1 MSEQRVDIELR
12 AELTALLDRQDGP
25 HPRWADAPVAR
36 LIAAGEVRPRW
47 PVLRLAGALAA
58 SLAIVVLA
66 VVVTSQ
72 SGRTPAASGGPTAAP
87 WPSAVPADT
96 TPSVGEV
103 GLGQVAVATSDG
115 HPAVLVRVSPEGGA
129 HGPSPVYRV
138 EFRVVGTVTARFGSD
153 RLVVVRNG
161 GVTSQ
166 RFGGPSAADPLEIL
180 PGAPVG
186 TERSI
191 LIGIDSGEKENVDLG
206 FIGAGTQPAFW
217 FPIHRVVIPSVAPGS
232 CPTLADY
239 QAAAALPSMTPAL
252 PSFAPVASNAPSS
265 SGILTPGQVGIV
277 AAPDGSPGALV
288 RVSNV
293 RFCDRLPDVR
303 PEEDMAGMPGDYE
316 ILLADVELK
325 VLKSGSLDEG
335 FIPGSMPVWAKWRG
349 METVGPQPPSLFPG
363 GIWRTSIAT
372 DGGFA
377 VSGTMAWIVG
387 SDRLGGRVAIEVG
400 PQDGPRFEY
409 LVRDGSTDWI
419 RKSPMPSIAPDATPA
434 TGVLQPDTNAIL
446 ARDGALLPVHVGGVA
461 VVDGYPRVMPSRPGD
476 KFIEVFARLG
486 SPTATYTIDPNDWVL
501 VGPDGRDLPRLQDP
515 GTSNGNPAL
524 PSFAVPW
531 SQSRQ
536 VGPTDG
542 FLFPF
547 YVIAEVPPTG
557 RITLEYRPHGGLA
570 QVTWVL
576 RDK

>member
-1 MSEQRVDIELR
+1 MSEQRIDIELR

-25 HPRWADAPVAR
+25 HPRWAAAPAAAR
-36 LIAAGEVRPRW
+36 IASSEARPRW
-47 PVLRLAGALAA
+47 PVMRLAGALAA

-87 WPSAVPADT
+87 WPSAVPAGT

-115 HPAVLVRVSPEGGA
+115 HPAVLVRVSPESGT
-129 HGPSPVYRV
+129 HGWSPVYRV

-166 RFGGPSAADPLEIL
+166 RFGDPSAADPLEIL
-180 PGAPVG
+180 PGTPVG
-186 TERSI
+186 IERSI
-191 LIGIDSGEKENVDLG
+191 LIVIDSGEKENVDLG

-217 FPIHRVVIPSVAPGS
+217 FPIHGAAVSQLTPAG
-232 CPTLADY
+232 CPTLKDY
-239 QAAAALPSMTPAL
+239 QAAAALPSMTPAP
-252 PSFAPVASNAPSS
+252 PSFAPVASNTPSS
-265 SGILTPGQVGIV
+265 SGTLTPGQVGIV

-288 RVSNV
+288 RVSNI

-303 PEEDMAGMPGDYE
+303 PEEVMVGMPGDYE

-335 FIPGSMPVWAKWRG
+335 FIRGVMPVWAKG
-349 METVGPQPPSLFPG
+349 GAGQAEPPVDDNFPG
-363 GIWRTSIAT
+363 GIWMTSIAT
-372 DGGFA
+372 DAGFA

-400 PQDGPRFEY
+400 PPDGPRFEY

-419 RKSPMPSIAPDATPA
+419 RRSPMPSIAPDATPA

-446 ARDGALLPVHVGGVA
+446 ARDGALLPVYVGGVA
-461 VVDGYPRVMPSRPGD
+461 VVDGYPDLMPTTSGD
-476 KFIEVFARLG
+476 KFVEVFVRFGAP
-486 SPTATYTIDPNDWVL
+486 SASCTIDPNDWVL

-536 VGPTDG
+536 VGPGEYG
-542 FLFPF
+542 FPV

-557 RITLEYRPHGGLA
+557 RVTLEYRPHGGRA